1 MLSNI
6 IKNHPF
12 KLIAGIMLV
21 GSLVNPAQA
30 ASKEEWT
37 HGFIHA
43 KNSKAQASL
52 SVTGSNCDVVEMA
65 FLGVRPI
72 KSLLWG
78 DKIKVNGRSIDFKV
92 TMGFLGRPSNEWA
105 NDMVVQSFLGD
116 SDVIVKG
123 ALKSHTFTAKGFLEK
138 VTDKIRICEINK

>member
-1 MLSNI
+1 MFTMTQADGFGRLEVQAEDMDAFNRPRLSNQRSARFTNASVGGYRRGRFIMLSNI

-21 GSLVNPAQA
+21 GSLVNPAHA

-52 SVTGSNCDVVEMA
+52 SVSGSNCDVVEMA
-65 FLGVRPI
+65 FLGIRPI
-72 KSLLWG
+72 KSLYY
-78 DKIKVNGRSIDFKV
+78 
-92 TMGFLGRPSNEWA
+92 
-105 NDMVVQSFLGD
+105 
-116 SDVIVKG
+116 G
-123 ALKSHTFTAKGFLEK
+123 A
-138 VTDKIRICEINK
+138 IR